1 MLIQPW
7 AKAGTHNSREI
18 YKPKKTAC
26 LFLPNVFIFA
36 NCVAPNSGRV
46 LSTECSC
53 FDVFDVSLALSLS
66 HSHRPW
72 RHRCSCIITVCV
84 FLMCL
89 CVPLVE
95 VNAQSCTCRK
105 HSPEL
110 ETSKKIPKKHNF
122 AFLTNGEERGEQR
135 QRGVLRRLL
144 R

>member
-7 AKAGTHNSREI
+7 AKAGTHNSRET
-18 YKPKKTAC
+18 YKPEKTAC
-26 LFLPNVFIFA
+26 LFLPNVFIFV
-36 NCVAPNSGRV
+36 NCVAPNAGRV
-46 LSTECSC
+46 LWTECSC

-95 VNAQSCTCRK
+95 VNAQSCTHRK
-105 HSPEL
+105 HTPEL
-110 ETSKKIPKKHNF
+110 ETSKKNPKKHNF
-122 AFLTNGEERGEQR
+122 AFPTNNEERGERR
-135 QRGVLRRLL
+135 QRGVLCRLL